1 MDLTN
6 AHWRKSS
13 YSGGSGENGD
23 CVEVAF
29 VPNWRKSTYSGGEGS
44 NGDCVEVALTD
55 SVVAIR
61 DSKSPAAGALTLPA
75 PSWRAYL
82 STLTA

>member
-23 CVEVAF
+23 CVEVA
-29 VPNWRKSTYSGGEGS
+29 
-44 NGDCVEVALTD
+44 LTD

-61 DSKSPAAGALTLPA
+61 DSKSPAAGALSLPA
-75 PSWRAYL
+75 PAWRAYV